1 MRASTMIGSQ
11 IPSLLSRLNPLW
23 ALVRLGDWNST
34 KEALVSGI
42 LAARLNPE
50 ATSCCL
56 TVWISGPRSSV
67 TVSLLI
73 VTAPPPLP
81 VRALTSAA
89 CAWRLTCTQ
98 AVANAALLV
107 ILATCEWVKLCTPL
121 ATGTAK
127 LWSWAA
133 RLGGSPCLARVSTA
147 WLYSALT
154 STLAK
159 TLAVIRSVRACWMAG
174 SLASGAIVR
183 TYRSVLVTWFLVH
196 TATTDS
202 GASTQ
207 ASTMSRL
214 ARAVRHRCRAARSAA
229 AMGALPDSLCCRS
242 RERRLATSARS
253 RSTSAPSSS
262 LAAGASGI
270 SVTIPLPV
278 RRARAPS
285 PVAPDPSSP
294 TLGESLA
301 EPWWVWLG
309 TVGHVCGQATL
320 EGRNDPARSLGRG
333 GHLIPFGGCQYD
345 PSCEIPKAAGDDRR
359 PSQRPGTSASEGID
373 LWPQS
378 SSVSRTSPRAPR
390 ASRLSGRSRNKPA
403 SRRTAANSRSLDS
416 ATSSGGSAV
425 AGVDRLDDRF
435 QGVRSLERVPM
446 IGVETQ
452 RRAWRPGGR
461 RPGHPR
467 HRTVRH
473 HRRPAGATTPPGPVA
488 ASGGDRTQAHRCRT
502 GHPGGHASPA
512 GVYLRG
518 PLAAPRQSPPTP
530 PVSLPARAVRLQ
542 QAPAP
547 HRRAAAPRDPR
558 HRYRHGAVDRRRV
571 DRGLHPGGVRSLAGD
586 RQALRSGGVG
596 PVRLVRQPLALLLG
610 VAAASGVH
618 PARPADL
625 VRAGW
630 RKGRRTRGAVGPCER
645 RAGTGRRPTGT
656 GAAGR

>member
-1 MRASTMIGSQ
+1 MRTSTMIGSQ
-11 IPSLLSRLNPLW
+11 IPSLLSRLNPLC

-56 TVWISGPRSSV
+56 TVWISGPRLS
-67 TVSLLI
+67 

-89 CAWRLTCTQ
+89 CAWRLTWTQ
-98 AVANAALLV
+98 ALANAALLV
-107 ILATCEWVKLCTPL
+107 ILATWLWVKLCTPL

-133 RLGGSPCLARVSTA
+133 RLGGSPCLASASTA

-270 SVTIPLPV
+270 SVTILCPYVSREQRSPAERPL
-278 RRARAPS
+278 
-285 PVAPDPSSP
+285 SSSE
-294 TLGESLA
+294 TGDSVA

-320 EGRNDPARSLGRG
+320 EGRNDPARSSGRG
-333 GHLIPFGGCQYD
+333 GHLIP
-345 PSCEIPKAAGDDRR
+345 
-359 PSQRPGTSASEGID
+359 
-373 LWPQS
+373 
-378 SSVSRTSPRAPR
+378 
-390 ASRLSGRSRNKPA
+390 
-403 SRRTAANSRSLDS
+403 
-416 ATSSGGSAV
+416 
-425 AGVDRLDDRF
+425 
-435 QGVRSLERVPM
+435 
-446 IGVETQ
+446 
-452 RRAWRPGGR
+452 
-461 RPGHPR
+461 
-467 HRTVRH
+467 
-473 HRRPAGATTPPGPVA
+473 
-488 ASGGDRTQAHRCRT
+488 
-502 GHPGGHASPA
+502 
-512 GVYLRG
+512 
-518 PLAAPRQSPPTP
+518 
-530 PVSLPARAVRLQ
+530 
-542 QAPAP
+542 
-547 HRRAAAPRDPR
+547 
-558 HRYRHGAVDRRRV
+558 
-571 DRGLHPGGVRSLAGD
+571 
-586 RQALRSGGVG
+586 
-596 PVRLVRQPLALLLG
+596 
-610 VAAASGVH
+610 
-618 PARPADL
+618 
-625 VRAGW
+625 
-630 RKGRRTRGAVGPCER
+630 
-645 RAGTGRRPTGT
+645 
-656 GAAGR
+656 

>member
-1 MRASTMIGSQ
+1 MRTSTMIGSQ
-11 IPSLLSRLNPLW
+11 IPSLLSRLNPLC
-23 ALVRLGDWNST
+23 ALVRLGDWNRA
-34 KEALVSGI
+34 KVALVSGI

-56 TVWISGPRSSV
+56 TVWISGPRLSV
-67 TVSLLI
+67 TVSFWI

-81 VRALTSAA
+81 VSALTSAS

-425 AGVDRLDDRF
+425 AGVDRLGGGGMVAGAVRGPPAAG
-435 QGVRSLERVPM
+435 QALPWRCPGRPQCRGQRVGQRQRRQVAGQREPPVGAVQQPGRSL
-446 IGVETQ
+446 G
-452 RRAWRPGGR
+452 
-461 RPGHPR
+461 
-467 HRTVRH
+467 
-473 HRRPAGATTPPGPVA
+473 
-488 ASGGDRTQAHRCRT
+488 
-502 GHPGGHASPA
+502 
-512 GVYLRG
+512 
-518 PLAAPRQSPPTP
+518 PRQ
-530 PVSLPARAVRLQ
+530 RL
-542 QAPAP
+542 
-547 HRRAAAPRDPR
+547 
-558 HRYRHGAVDRRRV
+558 VDRQPIGGQPDQHLADHLAVGTQHRV
-571 DRGLHPGGVRSLAGD
+571 LHPGILEQCQHHGQVGGHGQRRGGLDGQAAVVGEGLHGLLAADGGAGKDAPDGVVL
-586 RQALRSGGVG
+586 
-596 PVRLVRQPLALLLG
+596 
-610 VAAASGVH
+610 
-618 PARPADL
+618 
-625 VRAGW
+625 
-630 RKGRRTRGAVGPCER
+630 
-645 RAGTGRRPTGT
+645 
-656 GAAGR
+656 